1 MELSGLN
8 SCWCFSMT
16 RSLTCGGS
24 KRLSLRCSLPLT
36 FSVDSS
42 EPRRSELLRPKRSAN
57 LVLPPLRASWSA
69 ASSLNGN
76 WFFDGSGLCTSSAI
90 SNVSSFSG
98 ESDASREAA
107 LCRFCWSYYG
117 APSSFDSLFGTWSAS
132 SRAPLVFSSSTVPTF
147 PPSLFSFASLPLSNA
162 KVTYFGVISS
172 VILRSLT
179 AREFCWLNEVW
190 VRPGNLFSVPIYL
203 IDIYWSIFLSGS
215 LYLEFYD

>member
-1 MELSGLN
+1 MN

-24 KRLSLRCSLPLT
+24 KRLSLRCSLPLIA
-36 FSVDSS
+36 SADSS
-42 EPRRSELLRPKRSAN
+42 EPRRSELLRSKRSRA

-76 WFFDGSGLCTSSAI
+76 WPFGGSGLRSSSAI

-107 LCRFCWSYYG
+107 LCRLCRPYDVP
-117 APSSFDSLFGTWSAS
+117 PSGPDPLLGDGPASFG
-132 SRAPLVFSSSTVPTF
+132 APLVFSSSTVPVF
-147 PPSLFSFASLPLSNA
+147 PPSLFSFTSLPLSPA
-162 KVTYFGVISS
+162 KRTCFGVISS

-179 AREFCWLNEVW
+179 VRGFCWLNEVW

-203 IDIYWSIFLSGS
+203 IDIYWPIFLSGS
-215 LYLEFYD
+215 LPSEFYD